1 VILGDGMNPAIPA
14 DRPGADHGRHR
25 LSIVLPAYN
34 EEANILEAI
43 SRATEV
49 TERLCADH
57 EIIVVDDGSADGTV
71 GIVRGAAEGD
81 PRIRLVRHARNLGYG
96 EALHTGFRSARFELV
111 LYTDSDNQFDLNELE
126 GFLPWIER
134 ANVVAGYRIKRR
146 DPFVRLVTALMWN
159 QLVRMLFRVS
169 VRDIDCAFKLFR
181 RSVFDEID
189 LESVGAMVNTS
200 SSSSSNVREPASS
213 SWGFI
218 TSHAKP
224 VWHEEFTPESW
235 EGPCTSWRRCTGAST
250 ASTRSRERSD
260 HLRHRGSGDHLVLL
274 ALDTRSRDERPGR
287 RDRGWDRRR
296 NCGAAPP
303 AVGYRGG
310 VARNGTGARWP
321 RRQLRGGE
329 HAAGMLL
336 PSRVSA

>member
-1 VILGDGMNPAIPA
+1 MNPAIPA

-189 LESVGAMVNTS
+189 LESVGAMVNTELIVKLQRS
-200 SSSSSNVREPASS
+200 
-213 SWGFI
+213 
-218 TSHAKP
+218 
-224 VWHEEFTPESW
+224 
-235 EGPCTSWRRCTGAST
+235 GAGVIELGVHHFPRK
-250 ASTRSRERSD
+250 A
-260 HLRHRGSGDHLVLL
+260 
-274 ALDTRSRDERPGR
+274 
-287 RDRGWDRRR
+287 
-296 NCGAAPP
+296 
-303 AVGYRGG
+303 G
-310 VARNGTGARWP
+310 VARGVHPRVVGRALYELATMYRRLNRVDAESGQIRPPETPRIRRPSRPPGAR
-321 RRQLRGGE
+321 
-329 HAAGMLL
+329 HAIT
-336 PSRVSA
+336 R